1 MMTTIL
7 FRYMIRE
14 YLKIFFM
21 CFAGLMTVYLVVDF
35 FEKVRRFIRFDA
47 DVVHILTFF
56 LLRMPAIAFQI
67 APLAVLM
74 ATLLTLGMLSRNHE
88 ITAMRSCG
96 ISLYRTALPFFVCA
110 SLIALALFGLSAVIA
125 PVTNAKAE
133 YVKTTLIE
141 KKNPIAI
148 LKTLR
153 PWIQLENQTLLNIEV
168 MEPDGLALHGL
179 RLYRLGPNF
188 QLQEITEAK
197 EAHYTPQGWIMQDGL
212 SRILFSN
219 GAVKTQAFTTKPL
232 PLSHSPQDFQTGL
245 SVESEELTLTD
256 LHARINRLKQDGYN
270 VSRLLTEYH
279 GRIAFPFV
287 SVVMA
292 IVGIAL
298 SLKRTGVRGGGMAIG
313 IGQALVIG
321 FLYWAAYSVAIAL
334 GRSGVM
340 APILAGWMTN
350 LLFLSYGWYLYLRVS
365 H

>member
-1 MMTTIL
+1 MTTIL

-14 YLKIFFM
+14 YLKIFLM

-47 DVVHILTFF
+47 DAMHILTFF

-110 SLIALALFGLSAVIA
+110 TLIAIGLFALSAVIV

-141 KKNPIAI
+141 KKNPLAI

-153 PWIQLENQTLLNIEV
+153 PWIQLENQTLLNIEL
-168 MEPDGLALHGL
+168 MEPDGLVLHGL
-179 RLYRLGPNF
+179 QLYRLGPDF
-188 QLQEITEAK
+188 QLMEMTEAK
-197 EAHYTPQGWIMQDGL
+197 EALYTPQGWIMQDGL
-212 SRILFSN
+212 TRVLSPD
-219 GAVKTQAFTTKPL
+219 GTVATQAFATKPL
-232 PLSHSPQDFQTGL
+232 ALSQGPQDFRTGL
-245 SVESEELTLTD
+245 SGESEELTLTE
-256 LHARINRLKQDGYN
+256 LRARISRLKQDGYN

-287 SVVMA
+287 SIVMA
-292 IVGIAL
+292 VVGIAL

-340 APILAGWMTN
+340 APVLAGWMTN
-350 LLFLSYGWYLYLRVS
+350 LLFLSYGWYLYLKVS

>member
-1 MMTTIL
+1 MTTIL
-7 FRYMIRE
+7 FRYMLRE

-21 CFAGLMTVYLVVDF
+21 CFAGLMTIYLVVDF

-47 DVVHILTFF
+47 EVIHILLFF

-96 ISLYRTALPFFVCA
+96 ISLSRTALPFFVCA
-110 SLIALALFGLSAVIA
+110 SLIAVGLFGLSAVIV
-125 PVTNAKAE
+125 PLTNARAE
-133 YVKTTLIE
+133 YVKTALIE
-141 KKNPIAI
+141 KKNPVAI

-153 PWIQLENQTLLNIEV
+153 PWMQLENQSLLNIDG
-168 MEPDGLALHGL
+168 MEPDGLTLHGI
-179 RLYRLGPNF
+179 RLYRLGRHF
-188 QLQEITEAK
+188 ELMEITEAK
-197 EAHYTPQGWIMQDGL
+197 ETRYTSQGWVMQNGLTRLLSPQG
-212 SRILFSN
+212 
-219 GAVKTQAFTTKPL
+219 AVTVREFETKPL
-232 PLSHSPQDFQTGL
+232 ALSHSPEDFRTGL
-245 SVESEELTLTD
+245 SVESDELTLKD
-256 LHARINRLKQDGYN
+256 LRARIARLQQDGYN
-270 VSRLLTEYH
+270 VSRLLTDYH

-287 SVVMA
+287 SIVMA
-292 IVGIAL
+292 LVGIAL
-298 SLKRTGVRGGGMAIG
+298 SLKQTGRGGGMAIG

-340 APILAGWMTN
+340 APMLAGWMTN
-350 LLFLSYGWYLYLRVS
+350 LLFLSYGWYLYLKVS

>member
-1 MMTTIL
+1 MTTIL

-14 YLKIFFM
+14 YIKIFLM
-21 CFAGLMTVYLVVDF
+21 CFAGLMTIYLVVDF

-47 DVVHILTFF
+47 EAMHILSFF

-110 SLIALALFGLSAVIA
+110 SLIALSLFGLSAVIV

-133 YVKTTLIE
+133 YVKSTLIE
-141 KKNPIAI
+141 KKNPMAI

-153 PWIQLENQTLLNIEV
+153 PWMQLENQTLLNIDG
-168 MEPDGLALHGL
+168 MESDGLTLHGL
-179 RLYRLGPNF
+179 WLYRLGPNF
-188 QLQEITEAK
+188 QLMEITEAK
-197 EAHYTPQGWIMQDGL
+197 EARYTPHGWVMQEGL
-212 SRILFSN
+212 SRTLLPN
-219 GAVKTQAFTTKPL
+219 GAVNTTAFELRPL
-232 PLSHSPQDFQTGL
+232 ALSHTPEDFRTGL
-245 SVESEELTLTD
+245 SVESEELTLAE
-256 LHARINRLKQDGYN
+256 LRARINRLKRDGYN

-287 SVVMA
+287 SIVMA

-350 LLFLSYGWYLYLRVS
+350 LLFLSYGWYLYLKVS